1 MVKIDFENVS
11 YWADLGHTVQ
21 VVKNIRKDLAESM
34 YNHGVGFGY
43 LPLSVKIYN
52 SKGETEYSDEE
63 YGLIMAFAKQIG
75 TPADIDALEA
85 YGKNNQ

>member
-11 YWADLGHTVQ
+11 FWAGIDRTVQ
-21 VVKNIRKDLAESM
+21 VVKDVKKDLADSM
-34 YNHGVGFGY
+34 YMNGTGIAFHA
-43 LPLSVKIYN
+43 LALKIYN

-63 YGLIMAFAKQIG
+63 YSLIMTFAKQMG
-75 TPADIDALEA
+75 TPAVIDALEA